1 MSEYQTDTPPP
12 FPSNQPVYTVS
23 GLNQEVRIL
32 LSSGFPLLWVEG
44 ELSNLA
50 RPSSGH
56 LYFTLKDSDAQ
67 VRCAMFKNRNMGL
80 LIRPQ
85 NGMQVRVR
93 ARVGLYERRGEYQ
106 LTVETMVESGEGA
119 LRQAF
124 EALKKRLAAEGLF
137 DPERKKPLPSFPRRL
152 GVITSPTGAA
162 IRDILSILRRRYPA
176 LPVLIYP
183 ASVQGVNAST
193 SIAKALHRAEQR
205 KECDVLILARGGGSL
220 EDLWAFNEE
229 DVARAIA
236 ACKIPIVSGIGH
248 EIDFTIADFAA
259 DRRAATPSA
268 AAELI
273 SPDQAEILS
282 ALRQY
287 EQSLG
292 RLLYSRL
299 DSLQQTFNWLQRRL
313 TQQHPRNRL
322 QQQDQR
328 LDELEHRLKQALII
342 GLQSKAGR
350 LSLLTTTLQQCSP
363 GVRLAQTQAHYDR
376 LRERL
381 IIATSQSFKER
392 THRLQSLAH
401 TLHTISPLATLS
413 RGYAIVTRQADQ
425 HIVRTFKDVT
435 KGDKVNIQLAKDR
448 LEANITHIFEDSMQ
462 QSSN

>member
-1 MSEYQTDTPPP
+1 MPEYLPNNPS
-12 FPSNQPVYTVS
+12 PSNPPLYTVS
-23 GLNQEVRIL
+23 RLNQEVRIL

-44 ELSNLA
+44 EVSNLA

-80 LIRPQ
+80 QLRPQ
-85 NGMQVRVR
+85 NGMLVRVR

-106 LTVETMVESGEGA
+106 LAVEYMEESGEGA

-137 DPERKKPLPSFPRRL
+137 DPERKKPLPSIPDRL

-183 ASVQGVNAST
+183 TSVQGENSAT
-193 SIAKALHRAEQR
+193 SIAQALYCADQR

-229 DVARAIA
+229 TVARSIA
-236 ACKIPIVSGIGH
+236 ACTIPIVSGIGH

-259 DRRAATPSA
+259 DHRAPTPSA

-282 ALRQY
+282 ALRKH
-287 EQSLG
+287 EQSLW
-292 RLLYSRL
+292 RLMHTRL
-299 DSLQQTFNWLQRRL
+299 ESLQQTFTWLQRRIG
-313 TQQHPRNRL
+313 QQHPRNRL
-322 QQQDQR
+322 QQQGQR
-328 LDELEHRLKQALII
+328 LDELEHRLKQALLID
-342 GLQSKAGR
+342 LQSKAGK
-350 LSLLTTTLQQCSP
+350 LSSLTTALQRCSP
-363 GVRLAQTQAHYDR
+363 GVRLAQTRANYDR
-376 LRERL
+376 FRERL
-381 IIATSQSFKER
+381 YIATSQSFKEK
-392 THRLQSLAH
+392 THRLQTLAN

-413 RGYAIVTRQADQ
+413 RGYAIVTRQPDR
-425 HIVRTFKDVT
+425 HIVRASKDVT
-435 KGDKVNIQLAKDR
+435 QGDKVNIQLAKDR
-448 LEANITHIFEDSMQ
+448 LEAKITCLAEDSMQ
-462 QSSN
+462 HSSD